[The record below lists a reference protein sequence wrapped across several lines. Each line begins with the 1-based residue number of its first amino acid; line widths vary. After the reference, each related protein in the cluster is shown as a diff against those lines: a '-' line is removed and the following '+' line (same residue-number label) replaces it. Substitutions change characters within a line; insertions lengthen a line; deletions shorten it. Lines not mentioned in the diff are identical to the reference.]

1 MARARKDYLAI
12 AAERVIRP
20 ADMPPNFSFLIY
32 GRNKR
37 GKTTFS
43 LSGGIDETLLVD
55 PENGSGL
62 MIESNPFVWPIARW
76 ADFDEVWGA
85 LRTGKLSPNHIKQG
99 ESSTPFRFVSLDG
112 LTKINNV
119 CLKHVMKVQEDRDLD
134 RQPGFVQQR
143 DYGKSG
149 ELMKEMF
156 AKFHNLKMIKIY
168 TCQERM
174 ISGTE
179 SWMGDEEDEAEAA
192 DITWVPDLPK
202 GVRADIEG
210 LVDVIGRIYT
220 KKVEVK
226 GKPKLQR
233 RLQIG
238 IDDGLDT
245 GYRSDFNLPDMIRYP
260 SVKKLMKLMSE
271 GKLK

>member
-1 MARARKDYLAI
+1 MGENY
-12 AAERVIRP
+12 
-20 ADMPPNFSFLIY
+20 SFLFY

-37 GKTTFS
+37 GKTTLS
-43 LSGGIDETLLVD
+43 LSGGIDETLLLD
-55 PENGSGL
+55 PEGGTKTMKKL
-62 MIESNPFVWPIARW
+62 NPFVWPIHKW
-76 ADFDEVWGA
+76 ADIDEVWGA
-85 LRTGKLSPNHIKQG
+85 LRTGKLSPNHIQQG
-99 ESSTPFRFVSLDG
+99 ESSTPFSAVSLDG
-112 LTKINNV
+112 LTKINNM

-156 AKFHNLKMIKIY
+156 GKFHTLDMMKIY

-174 ISGTE
+174 IVGGE
-179 SWMGDEEDEAEAA
+179 QWIDNDEDDIDEEAEV
-192 DITWVPDLPK
+192 TWVPDLPK
-202 GVRADIEG
+202 GVRADIEA

-226 GKPKLQR
+226 GKEKLQR

-238 IDDGLDT
+238 INDGLDT
-245 GYRSDFNLPDMIRYP
+245 GYRSDFDLPDYIKYP
-260 SVKKLMKLMSE
+260 KIPKLVKLMSTGE
-271 GKLK
+271 RK